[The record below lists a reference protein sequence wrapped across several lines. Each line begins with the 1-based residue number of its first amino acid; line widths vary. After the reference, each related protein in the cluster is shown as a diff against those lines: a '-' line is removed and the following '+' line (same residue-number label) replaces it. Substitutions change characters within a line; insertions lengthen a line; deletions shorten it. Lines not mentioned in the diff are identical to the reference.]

1 MFAYCLNNPVNG
13 VDPNGLVMNPFIENE
28 GGEAFLPPPP
38 LGIPAPIFSGEQHKH
53 ILNGIMLA
61 LAFGLSE
68 LSTRQN
74 KTERHH
80 IVARSSIRALPARVV
95 LETVYSDGVENPNN
109 IVVLSYDFHRRI
121 HNSFYYIYVND
132 LVVGAFITGSFE
144 GKAKQRELVT
154 GVLQEIANTLQAMDI
169 AF

>member
-1 MFAYCLNNPVNG
+1 
-13 VDPNGLVMNPFIENE
+13 
-28 GGEAFLPPPP
+28 
-38 LGIPAPIFSGEQHKH
+38 
-53 ILNGIMLA
+53 MLA

-121 HNSFYYIYVND
+121 HNYFYYIYNGGVWKAASSVAELASKSTRSGTYD
-132 LVVGAFITGSFE
+132 ERLRRVGP
-144 GKAKQRELVT
+144 
-154 GVLQEIANTLQAMDI
+154 
-169 AF
+169 